1 MTKTFQK
8 INSEAFYIKLN
19 KINKKLGKYG
29 QEISIL
35 STSERIIKNEETGKA
50 TILVDIELS
59 GPQVL
64 HNGKNVTYVGVVS
77 FKDGIK
83 QIFSNDET
91 ICLGDIPDSN
101 LVCDHCHINRYR
113 VKYFFFKEEGKLVS
127 IGSSCAVDY
136 FGMDVERYLDVFT
149 ASMNDLDSEF
159 GTGSKYYDMDSLQK
173 VLNAVY
179 ATTNGFKGYWV
190 SKDKAEV
197 NGNVSTSSAIKGL
210 LNPPRAPYGKEE
222 REIMQNAETEI
233 GDKTPELLKK
243 VAEKWNINPSN
254 DFEHNI
260 VNNLFYNDEEGKR
273 ELREFVISPG
283 IVGYA
288 IYAALATPESKEKI
302 NSEWIG
308 TIGEKILTIVKVVDR
323 KIIDSIY
330 GQTTLVSMRDEN
342 GHSFKTFT
350 TSVASGWEIGRTLN
364 IKGTV
369 KAHNEYKGVKETLLK
384 LVKEVK

>member
-1 MTKTFQK
+1 MNKTFQK
-8 INSEAFYIKLN
+8 NDSDLFYQKLA
-19 KINKKLGKYG
+19 KINKKLSKYG

-35 STSERIIKNEETGKA
+35 THTERTIKDEETGKA
-50 TILVDIELS
+50 CIMVDVNLS
-59 GPQVL
+59 GPVIL
-64 HNGKNVTYVGVVS
+64 HNGKNVKYVGVVS

-91 ICLGDIPDSN
+91 ISLGDIPDSD
-101 LVCDHCHINRYR
+101 LVCDHCHVNRYR
-113 VKYFFFKEEGKLVS
+113 VKYFFFKEEGKLIS

-136 FGMDVERYLDVFT
+136 FGMDIERYLDVFT
-149 ASMNDLDSEF
+149 ASMNDLDEDF
-159 GTGSKYYDMDSLQK
+159 GVGSKHYDMDSLQK
-173 VLNAVY
+173 VLNATF
-179 ATTNGFKGYWV
+179 AASQGFKAYWI
-190 SKDKAEV
+190 SKEKAEI
-197 NGNVSTSSAIKGL
+197 NGDASTSAKIRNL
-210 LNPPRAPYGKEE
+210 LNPPRAPYGTYE
-222 REIMQNAETEI
+222 RESMQNAETAI
-233 GDKTPELLKK
+233 GNMTPELLKK

-260 VNNLFYNDEEGKR
+260 VNNLFYNDEAGKR
-273 ELREFVISPG
+273 ELREFVVSPG

-288 IYAALATPESKEKI
+288 IYAALATPEQKENI

-308 TIGEKILTIVKVVDR
+308 TIGEKILTTVKVVDQ
-323 KIIDSIY
+323 KTIDSVY
-330 GQTTLVSMRDEN
+330 GQTTLVSMRDEA